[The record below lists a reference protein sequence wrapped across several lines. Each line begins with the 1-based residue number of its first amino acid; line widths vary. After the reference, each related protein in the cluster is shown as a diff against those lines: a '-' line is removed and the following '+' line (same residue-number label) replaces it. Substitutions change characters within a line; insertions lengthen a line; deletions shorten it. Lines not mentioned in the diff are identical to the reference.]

1 MTKDTNNIKTFN
13 MRMPKDMWMFLKN
26 AAAQQE
32 ISMTEIIV
40 RCVDKYK
47 KKFDSRLTSSDTHV

>member
-1 MTKDTNNIKTFN
+1 MKEEIKTFN
-13 MRMPKDMWMFLKN
+13 MRIPRDIWLFLKKTS
-26 AAAQQE
+26 ADQD

-47 KKFDSRLTSSDTHV
+47 KRLESKLTESDTYV

>member
-47 KKFDSRLTSSDTHV
+47 KKFDSRLTSPDTHV